1 MWPEVKEEP
10 EESDKRRNK
19 LEGGKNNPKQ
29 DKTKKKITRVQRSHT
44 ASHYSPLMLMQLA
57 EFTTETP
64 QAVLGR

>member
-29 DKTKKKITRVQRSHT
+29 DKTEINNKSAVQSH
-44 ASHYSPLMLMQLA
+44 SQPL
-57 EFTTETP
+57 FSSDVD
-64 QAVLGR
+64 AVG